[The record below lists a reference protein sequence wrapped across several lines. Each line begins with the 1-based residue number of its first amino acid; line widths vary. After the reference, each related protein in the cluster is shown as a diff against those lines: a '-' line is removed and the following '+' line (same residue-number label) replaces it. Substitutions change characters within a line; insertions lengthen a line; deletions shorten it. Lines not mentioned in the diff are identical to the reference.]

1 MARIRLLNMGM
12 LAIILISIMAA
23 GCSNDLPDNS
33 ANTVPSDIRNTR
45 WVGQGTQSNI
55 RLDIGTNR
63 VNISGAGPQ
72 WDGWC
77 WYGGSPGY
85 GYGCCVFRTS
95 NGRDFSWQYTRQG
108 DTLNVT
114 NSSNPALNGQWKKI

>member
-1 MARIRLLNMGM
+1 MARTRLLNMGM
-12 LAIILISIMAA
+12 LAIMLISIMAA
-23 GCSNDLPDNS
+23 GCSNDLSD
-33 ANTVPSDIRNTR
+33 NTVPSDIRNTR

-55 RLDIGTNR
+55 TLDIRANGIY
-63 VNISGAGPQ
+63 VSGAGPQ

-77 WYGGSPGY
+77 WYGGGPGY

-95 NGRDFSWQYTRQG
+95 NGRDFSWQYDRQG